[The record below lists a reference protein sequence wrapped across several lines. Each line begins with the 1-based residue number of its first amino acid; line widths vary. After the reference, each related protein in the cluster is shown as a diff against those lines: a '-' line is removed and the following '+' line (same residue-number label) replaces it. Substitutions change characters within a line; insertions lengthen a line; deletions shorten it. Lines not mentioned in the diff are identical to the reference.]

1 MEVDCRKHASLN
13 LTRHVPTLKMA
24 SHGLDKDLL
33 IGSDAITCPYS
44 FTPSPSPTGRFRL
57 PS

>member
-1 MEVDCRKHASLN
+1 MHASLH

-24 SHGLDKDLL
+24 SHGLDEGSL
-33 IGSDAITCPYS
+33 IGPDGITCVYS
-44 FTPSPSPTGRFRL
+44 FTPSPSPTGCFRL

>member
-24 SHGLDKDLL
+24 SNGLDKDLL

-44 FTPSPSPTGRFRL
+44 FTPS
-57 PS
+57 